1 MYKGEP
7 LDAVLASSGAQRP
20 MLDKLF
26 RKQPQKT
33 EPPRVQTSQ
42 PAEVPYDPSL
52 IAALTEQHRELTV
65 LLVKASSAS
74 QQSRYDDVKEAL
86 TQFRAALAE
95 HLKRESAQLHPY
107 LTAHLKGEDSREVL
121 KDMRSNYIRVEQ
133 SVEGFLNHYSGY
145 PVSDVNADRFEMEIE
160 GVSEEFCEE
169 IEKEEAAFYT
179 LYLTPDAY

>member
-1 MYKGEP
+1 
-7 LDAVLASSGAQRP
+7 

-26 RKQPQKT
+26 RRQPQKT
-33 EPPRVQTSQ
+33 EAPQIPPAKA
-42 PAEVPYDPSL
+42 PEVAYDPGL
-52 IAALTEQHRELTV
+52 IAALTQQHRELTV

-74 QQSRYDDVKEAL
+74 QQSRYDEVRDSLA
-86 TQFRAALAE
+86 QFRAALTE

-107 LTAHLKGEDSREVL
+107 LIAHLKGEDSREVL
-121 KDMRSNYIRVEQ
+121 RDMRSNYIRVEQ

-145 PVSDVNADRFEMEIE
+145 PVSDVNADRFEAELE

-179 LYLTPDAY
+179 LYLPPDAY